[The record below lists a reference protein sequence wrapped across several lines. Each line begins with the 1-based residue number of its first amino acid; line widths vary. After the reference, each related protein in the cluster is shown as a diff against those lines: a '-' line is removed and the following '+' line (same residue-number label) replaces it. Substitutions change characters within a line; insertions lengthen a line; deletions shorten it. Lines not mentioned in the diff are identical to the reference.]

1 VRVSGRSVTL
11 SGVLEEIPL
20 AGGNVSDGVVRV
32 GDTVRRPAGPW
43 TPAVHALL
51 AHLHEVGFRAA
62 PRPLGLDERGREV
75 LEFVPGATVWPD
87 RFGEVGPRDRLAR
100 VGRMIREFHDAVVDF
115 TPPPDAA
122 WHVAIPPEDDG
133 RGEIIAHHDLAP
145 WNLVTEGDAWKF
157 IDWDGAGPGSRL
169 WDLAYAVKS
178 FVPLW
183 ADPAWQRPDAAARVR
198 VLADAYGLD
207 EEQRRGL
214 APMLARRSRAMYD
227 LLAAGHATGRQ
238 PWARLWAEGHG
249 DIWRRD
255 TEYVDRREQE
265 WLAALLA

>member
-51 AHLHEVGFRAA
+51 AHLHEVGFHAA

-100 VGRMIREFHDAVVDF
+100 APRSEVIDARSVPAPRPGRSGSPRMDH
-115 TPPPDAA
+115 AA
-122 WHVAIPPEDDG
+122 LIVPKSG
-133 RGEIIAHHDLAP
+133 RSP
-145 WNLVTEGDAWKF
+145 
-157 IDWDGAGPGSRL
+157 SR
-169 WDLAYAVKS
+169 
-178 FVPLW
+178 
-183 ADPAWQRPDAAARVR
+183 
-198 VLADAYGLD
+198 G
-207 EEQRRGL
+207 
-214 APMLARRSRAMYD
+214 RSREPRID
-227 LLAAGHATGRQ
+227 HRPHLAILGR
-238 PWARLWAEGHG
+238 
-249 DIWRRD
+249 
-255 TEYVDRREQE
+255 
-265 WLAALLA
+265 